1 MVTASAEPTVRQ
13 ISPKQLLNMA
23 RPPKLIDVRTGLEY
37 MTGHAPQA
45 VNLSL
50 FRLSFGMIPG
60 LRRLLLPKWFRELPK
75 DEPVAVICLT
85 SHRSPIAAK
94 QLLKAGFRKVYN
106 ITGGMMEWQQKGFP
120 ISKQ

>member
-1 MVTASAEPTVRQ
+1 MVTASSKPTMRQ
-13 ISPKQLLNMA
+13 ISPKQYQNMA
-23 RPPKLIDVRTGLEY
+23 RHPILIDVRTGFEY

-45 VNLSL
+45 INLSL

-75 DEPVAVICLT
+75 DQPVAVICLT

-94 QLLKAGFRKVYN
+94 QLLKAGFQKVYN
-106 ITGGMMEWQQKGFP
+106 ITGGMMEWQQQGLP
-120 ISKQ
+120 TSK

>member
-1 MVTASAEPTVRQ
+1 MVTATSQPSLRQ
-13 ISPKQLLNMA
+13 ISPKQYQKMA
-23 RPPKLIDVRTGLEY
+23 RHPILIDVRTIFEY
-37 MTGHAPQA
+37 KTGHAPQA

-75 DEPVAVICLT
+75 DQPMAVICLT

-94 QLLKAGFRKVYN
+94 QLIKAGFSRVYN
-106 ITGGMMEWQQKGFP
+106 ITGGMMEWQ
-120 ISKQ
+120 KQGLPTTQ